1 MKLKPTILLTL
12 LVLTLP
18 AFLTADD
25 NNRKAPNIILIMADD
40 MAWADV
46 GYNGQQDFETPH
58 IDQMAA
64 DGMRFS
70 DAYAGASV
78 CSPSRACLLT
88 GMYSPRHNIYHPGAK
103 ARGHLSSMKL
113 AVPNREQKNDT
124 YDWFIATEEL
134 DPKFQSFAEVVKS
147 AGYATARIGKWHVG
161 PDEQGFDLS
170 ASPGNDY
177 RDRNGTKT
185 LTDAGIKFIRDK
197 KDKPFLLFLSY
208 YDVHIPLLA
217 NKETQKK
224 YEAKKEKTGRDF
236 NPAYAAMTEAV
247 DTGVGRVRAELK
259 KLKLDENTLVIF
271 TSDNGGFP
279 GATNNRPLN
288 GYKGNLYEGGIRV
301 PTCMVWPGK
310 IQKRTTCSTPIT
322 FVDYLPTFAELTG
335 ASLDAHEQ
343 PVDGVSL
350 VPLMMGKSIPE
361 RAIYWHF
368 PLYANLS
375 NRVRKSKPSGTFPV
389 FGTKRLYWRGVPAT
403 AIRRGNYK
411 LLYFYEDK
419 SIKLFDLAN
428 DIGESKDLS
437 KTQPEIADR
446 LLKELKAWTTATNAP
461 TPTQLNPEFNPKGNT
476 KSKKKKSKPAAGNQP
491 KVSADMIHKQQ
502 FMLVNVSRFNP
513 AFLGAIQ

>member
-1 MKLKPTILLTL
+1 MKLNPSILLTL
-12 LVLTLP
+12 FVLALP
-18 AFLTADD
+18 ANLTADD
-25 NNRKAPNIILIMADD
+25 NERKAPNIILIMADD

-46 GYNGQQDFETPH
+46 GYNGQQNLETPH

-64 DGMRFS
+64 DGMRFN
-70 DAYAGASV
+70 DAYAGASI

-88 GMYSPRHNIYHPGAK
+88 GMYTPRHNIYHPGGK

-113 AVPNREQKNDT
+113 AVPNRKKNNET

-134 DPKFQSFAEVVKS
+134 DPKFQSFAEVAKS
-147 AGYATARIGKWHVG
+147 TGYTTARIGKWHVG
-161 PDEQGFDLS
+161 PDEQGFDIS
-170 ASPGNDY
+170 ESPGNGY

-185 LTDAGIKFIRDK
+185 LTDAGIKFIHDS

-224 YEAKKEKTGRDF
+224 YQTKKEKTGRDF

-247 DTGVGRVRAELK
+247 DTGVGRVRAELR
-259 KLKLDENTLVIF
+259 KLQLDENTLVIF

-301 PTCMVWPGK
+301 PTCMAWPGK
-310 IQKRTTCSTPIT
+310 IQKGTTCSTPIT

-343 PVDGVSL
+343 PVDGASL

-361 RAIYWHF
+361 RAIFWHF
-368 PLYANLS
+368 PLYANLTS
-375 NRVRKSKPSGTFPV
+375 RVDKAKAPGTFPV

-411 LLYFYEDK
+411 LIYFYEDQ
-419 SIKLFDLAN
+419 SIKLFDLVN

-437 KTQPEIADR
+437 KTQPEIADK
-446 LLKELKAWTTATNAP
+446 LLKELKAWTTAVDAP
-461 TPTQLNPEFNPKGNT
+461 TPTQVNPEFNSEGKNKT
-476 KSKKKKSKPAAGNQP
+476 KKRKSKPASGNQSEVP
-491 KVSADMIHKQQ
+491 ADKIHKQSLL
-502 FMLVNVSRFNP
+502 FNPSRFD
-513 AFLGAIQ
+513 LGFQGTNR